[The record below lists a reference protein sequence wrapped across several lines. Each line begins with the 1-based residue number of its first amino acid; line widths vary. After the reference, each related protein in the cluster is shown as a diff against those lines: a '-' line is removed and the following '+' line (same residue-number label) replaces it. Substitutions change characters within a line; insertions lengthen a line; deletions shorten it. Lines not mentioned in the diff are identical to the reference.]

1 MFINPSSVVNGGF
14 APSGDEVAVE
24 VHYWDYTISVIYTLI
39 ILINVC
45 GIVKYA
51 FQAHVLTLLIMV
63 TNFLAI
69 SCKLLMTLKKFN
81 QYF

>member
-1 MFINPSSVVNGGF
+1 MVINPSSVVNGGF
-14 APSGDEVAVE
+14 AQSVDEVAME
-24 VHYWDYTISVIYTLI
+24 VHYWDYNILVIYILI

-51 FQAHVLTLLIMV
+51 FQAYVLTLLIMV
-63 TNFLAI
+63 TNFFAI

-81 QYF
+81 E